1 MKKILV
7 IILMIIVVLGVCIM
21 VKNKENRIDTDLND
35 SNIEISYES
44 SGGFGTMSDTA
55 PVTVT
60 INGKKA
66 VIRYE
71 NKIKK
76 EISFDKAKFSELVEL
91 INKNFSKIK
100 EDASTKMDVMDGS
113 DSFITVKNLKTKK
126 EYTVGGYMPDDK
138 NFLEIRDKIYE
149 VIDSDAIHEFRRN
162 ELNKYF
168 EDEFSKQQEE
178 FDEEE

>member
-1 MKKILV
+1 MKKSIF
-7 IILMIIVVLGVCIM
+7 IISIIIIVLGVCIM
-21 VKNKENRIDTDLND
+21 IKNKGNKVDTDFNED
-35 SNIEISYES
+35 NIEISYES
-44 SGGFGTMSDTA
+44 SGGFGTMADTA

-60 INGKKA
+60 LKAKKA
-66 VIRYE
+66 VVSYDDE
-71 NKIKK
+71 IKK